1 MKFRAMWAL
10 AVALPVLSGCHT
22 MRALTAASC
31 HKPQPYQKAASIAP
45 LKIPSGLNGPDTSDA
60 LVVPKLKGPTPPLPG
75 AKDPCLDAPPSY
87 KVPQAKPVPE
97 A

>member
-45 LKIPSGLNGPDTSDA
+45 LKIPSGRDSPSTSNA
-60 LVVPKLKGPTPPLPG
+60 LVVPKLKGPAPPPPTPG
-75 AKDPCLDAPPSY
+75 QPCLDAPPSF
-87 KVPQAKPVPE
+87 KVPHALPAPK